1 MIKTKRIKHVYGEG
15 DEIDTWGALG
25 TILPGAVSSVT
36 DLVDSIWDL
45 DNTMDNYENP
55 IRRDINALANSE
67 FEGSNN
73 TLLKQYNNFPT
84 ATPITDSSFGG
95 KKDIFSSA
103 INNFATGTASGLA
116 AGMGPWSLLL
126 GAGEAGIGALAT
138 NIRNNDIDERVNKL
152 NELRTNAQKSML
164 SNLNY
169 AVNRTDTKNDRWR
182 KQNMMNNMYN
192 YAEGGVLNSKG
203 STWQS
208 GVNFIDNGGTHET
221 NPHGGVQYGI
231 ASDGMPNYVEEEEI
245 IIPTNT
251 GEYAISNRVIPTLQE
266 LKDARITDKPEKY
279 AGMTMAEIYRAL
291 YDKHG
296 YDKTINRED
305 TKRGLDIFN
314 NRFAQMH
321 EVVKQRET
329 EEKALQRLKEATPE
343 EQNLI
348 LQSMGMQ
355 EPVEYAKGGH
365 LFANGSW
372 TNQDELNAYYA
383 QQFTDFWNKLD
394 KGARR
399 GSNVNKAFLT
409 GAQARQWVRNLE
421 AGDDNQKALA
431 TMIKNNWGNN
441 LDWSNKADW
450 EFKNNYL
457 KGNVT
462 ESQPYISWAE
472 SMKNPYMMDGLLG
485 IQHVPQLSVNQNFDV
500 KGPIGPQQPDWAK
513 PTTTVRYWGLDDN
526 KRIPFDQWANNEEY
540 YTNAGWYR
548 NPELD
553 EEETDEF
560 GNIIQDKYFTPY
572 RHWAEA
578 PIGYEPEESIREAE
592 TGDTEKENNFNSDL
606 LLPIMSGAAWLSDM
620 LGLTN
625 IPDNSNADLIGRS
638 ILPPRY
644 IGYNPSGRYVQPI
657 LEDTNYLRTILGNR
671 GIQAI
676 TAAKDLS
683 GGNRGT
689 ALSQIAG
696 SNYLTNE
703 SIGDLVVKANQA
715 NNEDLRQA
723 ITLNNAVDQ
732 AISKGWLEADSANQ
746 NAWDRYSTRYASQRE
761 AEAKMRED
769 TANQIAENRSA
780 NWNNFMTNLENF
792 FENKRNRT
800 MANESYGKIYG
811 YTVGRDGHT
820 NFKGATES
828 QKKAFANALG
838 INVKDINKVEERVD
852 GFYLNGRKIGTLKIQ
867 KEG

>member
-15 DEIDTWGALG
+15 DEIDTWDALG
-25 TILPGAVSSVT
+25 TVLPGAVSSVT

-55 IRRDINALANSE
+55 IRRDINALANAE

-103 INNFATGTASGLA
+103 INNFATGTASGLT

-138 NIRNNDIDERVNKL
+138 NIRNNDIDERISKL
-152 NELRTNAQKSML
+152 NKLRTNAQKSML

-279 AGMTMAEIYRAL
+279 VGMTMAEIYRAL

-321 EVVKQRET
+321 EVAKQRET

-355 EPVEYAKGGH
+355 EPVEYAKGGEIYIKPNDGEH
-365 LFANGSW
+365 LLEIGGPTKLFDKNG
-372 TNQDELNAYYA
+372 LI
-383 QQFTDFWNKLD
+383 
-394 KGARR
+394 
-399 GSNVNKAFLT
+399 
-409 GAQARQWVRNLE
+409 
-421 AGDDNQKALA
+421 AGDYSKIYSDSRYRPTAEQYGKPEYYPDFYFKNSN
-431 TMIKNNWGNN
+431 NNWKYNPGVEKMYKGLTQDWYDAVSKLPEFETLKHKPKDLKQAIRWLTDDESRNDTIQDWHSFVHSLRFENEDYTMPVGPMSIPRYWKYNWDTGERIPTTIEDFESVPDGWYIDESLNEIGPEDDSGNIYYDYYLSDKEPIKYTN
-441 LDWSNKADW
+441 SN
-450 EFKNNYL
+450 
-457 KGNVT
+457 KGNVNIYKDYNDNNV
-462 ESQPYISWAE
+462 S
-472 SMKNPYMMDGLLG
+472 K
-485 IQHVPQLSVNQNFDV
+485 
-500 KGPIGPQQPDWAK
+500 PIRG
-513 PTTTVRYWGLDDN
+513 N
-526 KRIPFDQWANNEEY
+526 
-540 YTNAGWYR
+540 
-548 NPELD
+548 
-553 EEETDEF
+553 TDL
-560 GNIIQDKYFTPY
+560 I
-572 RHWAEA
+572 
-578 PIGYEPEESIREAE
+578 
-592 TGDTEKENNFNSDL
+592 
-606 LLPIMSGAAWLSDM
+606 LPIVSGAAWLSDM

-657 LEDTNYLRTILGNR
+657 LEDTNYLRTVLGNR
-671 GIQAI
+671 GTQAI
-676 TAAKDLS
+676 AAAKDLS

-703 SIGDLVVKANQA
+703 SIGDLIVKANQA

-723 ITLNNAVDQ
+723 ITLNNAIDQ

-820 NFKGATES
+820 NFKGSTES

-838 INVKDINKVEERVD
+838 IDVKDINKVEERVD